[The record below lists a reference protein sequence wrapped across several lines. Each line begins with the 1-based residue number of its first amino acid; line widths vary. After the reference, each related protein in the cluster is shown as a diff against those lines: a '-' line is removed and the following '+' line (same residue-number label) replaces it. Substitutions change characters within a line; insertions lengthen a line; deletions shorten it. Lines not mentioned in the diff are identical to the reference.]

1 MVKIWRNRIEAGTQ
15 KLGNCPQR
23 YRSGVIEYIQ
33 ADLKDGSYTLTEL
46 HNLVEIDMMTPEE
59 YKEISGEPYKEKK

>member
-33 ADLKDGSYTLTEL
+33 ADLKDGSYTLPEL

-59 YKEISGEPYKEKK
+59 YEEISGEPYKEKK